1 MKRMGMMIRL
11 RPEHVAEYKRLHREV
26 WPEVLRMIEACN
38 ITNYSIF
45 FREPENLLFGYW
57 EYRGTDF
64 DADMAKM
71 AADPKTQE
79 WWAICG
85 PCQVPLEN
93 RKKGEWWAC
102 MQQVFFHP

>member
-1 MKRMGMMIRL
+1 MTRVGMMIGL
-11 RPEHVAEYKRLHREV
+11 NPEKAEEYKRLHAAV
-26 WPEVLRMIEACN
+26 WPEVLKRISDSN

-45 FREPENLLFGYW
+45 LKEPENVMFSYF
-57 EYRGTDF
+57 EYIGNDYE
-64 DADMAKM
+64 ADMAKM